1 MRYLF
6 VFLFLVLCAVPAF
19 CQNEDFVLPE
29 GLTIVLPAGGAV
41 QTEWIAPPL
50 AEAQVQKA
58 GFSGQKFR
66 MDRQRAVW
74 MAYNQKT
81 LTNFASGITFS
92 LARPVNDFI
101 WLDDGALFLT
111 SDVSLGFIPPLK
123 KESPAPE
130 GVPQFPFQ
138 PICSLPAEHCSLAS
152 DGKDEIFVYGYDRA
166 AQTYAVFKLAQGFT
180 GWQKIFVSDEKI
192 AAVCVNGKTLYIAA
206 GRIVY

>member
-6 VFLFLVLCAVPAF
+6 VFLFLAACAVPAF

-29 GLTIVLPAGGAV
+29 WLTIVLPAGGAV

-50 AEAQVQKA
+50 AKAQVRKA

-66 MDRQRAVW
+66 MDRQGAVW

-81 LTNFASGITFS
+81 LTNFASGIMFS

-111 SDVSLGFIPPLK
+111 GDVSL
-123 KESPAPE
+123 
-130 GVPQFPFQ
+130 
-138 PICSLPAEHCSLAS
+138 
-152 DGKDEIFVYGYDRA
+152 
-166 AQTYAVFKLAQGFT
+166 
-180 GWQKIFVSDEKI
+180 
-192 AAVCVNGKTLYIAA
+192 
-206 GRIVY
+206 